1 MIINGLTVL
10 IVIDH
15 SLYTM
20 VYCSLH
26 ILLFVVI
33 SPNLGDSAAHYH
45 QNCALLEAI
54 HSSWSK
60 PDVSHPLLYLITD
73 GLGFI
78 CFSICHHANGNG
90 NPGSLWFI
98 EGYKLYYLTLLS
110 IEISKMLHRIA
121 IHLILSGGLWLT
133 GSFFFWMLAVG
144 AFPSGII
151 DMSLHIF
158 KIFEIELY

>member
-10 IVIDH
+10 IVIEH
-15 SLYTM
+15 SLHTM

-26 ILLFVVI
+26 MLLVVVI
-33 SPNLGDSAAHYH
+33 SPNLGDLAAHYH
-45 QNCALLEAI
+45 QNCVLLEAM

-60 PDVSHPLLYLITD
+60 PSSTSIPYYWWF
-73 GLGFI
+73 GFHL
-78 CFSICHHANGNG
+78 FHHANGNG

-98 EGYKLYYLTLLS
+98 GGYKLYYLTLLS

-121 IHLILSGGLWLT
+121 IHWILSGGLWLT